1 MEVLGEEDDE
11 MEEYEDENILLDE
24 TGLEGDQGGAGN
36 VMAVQVYK
44 CYINSIIKS
53 ILQKWW

>member
-44 CYINSIIKS
+44 CYINSIFKS
-53 ILQKWW
+53 ILQK